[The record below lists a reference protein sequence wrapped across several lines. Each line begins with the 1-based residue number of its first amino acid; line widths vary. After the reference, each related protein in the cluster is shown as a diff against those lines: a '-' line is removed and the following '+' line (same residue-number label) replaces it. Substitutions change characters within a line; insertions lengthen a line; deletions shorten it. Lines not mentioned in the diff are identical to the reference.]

1 MNRKLLNGLLATA
14 IIMGGAAS
22 VTSCKDTDEDQYAQL
37 KSDNLSLGKKIEAL
51 TAAQKELA
59 EAQAK
64 CKQDCE
70 NAWKNFKETGLEQ
83 WLNEYVSKRGEIATF
98 AALIEEVNSLK
109 AQLDAAKGN
118 AESLSDRLGE
128 MDLILDTVK
137 DIPGMNQVKALLEGW
152 NTDLPTV
159 LTEAHEAKIQA
170 DKNKATLEALLD
182 GKTAAELNAEIDGA
196 VAAATEAKENANK
209 ALELANKLKSTTDKL
224 TTDLEAL
231 AARVEVNEKNIAK
244 LTKKLDALT
253 GRLNKL
259 VTGIIVQQVSNPVF
273 GKINLPLDIKS
284 GVLMAYF
291 GDREL
296 GELYFPAVN
305 TTTAEYDNASNWI
318 TLEDQTNAN
327 IKPVKISGVY
337 GLNDG
342 ALNLGSVYMTVNP
355 VNVDFENTTFE
366 LVNSKGETNGIKL
379 GALANCDEELMFG
392 FGRSAEVPTGL
403 YKAGASYPATT
414 IEELNGIKFTVT
426 DGFKNKVEA
435 MLKQHSLSDIAAL
448 TKLIFDQFNNKFAAR
463 GVRAVWEYD
472 AYDEEGNAFKQLD
485 ATYSEF
491 SLAATAVKPL
501 SYKFLYGT
509 EFNPIGTISPIED
522 FTFGDE
528 IKIEVPEFE
537 FNLSNVPF
545 NFSFGEIEVSLN
557 GVEIE
562 VLVPATDV
570 YDDLGNVIGHI
581 QETTATASDL
591 SQLEGAISEAIS
603 SSLQSQDAALQK
615 AFSEAMS
622 KVASDINSQINDKMK
637 EFETSINDQFNDIIG
652 NMEDKVNGYLG
663 TVNKYIDKVN
673 SLINRVNKI
682 LKNPNHY
689 LQIAMVYEGN
699 DGQFHQVSNNSVLP
713 SAFKLDGGNGLR
725 LFATS
730 YNGELL
736 VPSYK
741 KFVAVTNAYRTGDLS
756 KTPVASVIADANN
769 AEYWNAVV
777 DGVTTRYA
785 LKLTKGYTYEIV
797 YSSLD
802 YHGYT
807 STRKFYVSA
816 E

>member
-51 TAAQKELA
+51 TAAQKELE

-70 NAWKNFKETGLEQ
+70 NAWKNFKETGLEK
-83 WLNEYVSKRGEIATF
+83 WLNDYVAAKGKIATF
-98 AALIEEVNSLK
+98 AALIERVNTMSDEIEAARGEYDSLG
-109 AQLDAAKGN
+109 ARLDA
-118 AESLSDRLGE
+118 
-128 MDLILDTVK
+128 ILTAIK
-137 DIPGMNQVKALLEGW
+137 EYPELEGVAELLKNH

-159 LTEAHEAKIQA
+159 LSNAIA
-170 DKNKATLEALLD
+170 DHVAMEGVLEQLEALFGEGKGPEDLLETID
-182 GKTAAELNAEIDGA
+182 NAKKTADAAKKNADD
-196 VAAATEAKENANK
+196 
-209 ALELANKLKSTTDKL
+209 ALELANKLNDADFPKQISDLTARVKVNEDNITKL
-224 TTDLEAL
+224 T
-231 AARVEVNEKNIAK
+231 N
-244 LTKKLDALT
+244 KLDALT

-291 GDREL
+291 GD
-296 GELYFPAVN
+296 GDVTFPAVN
-305 TTTAEYDNASNWI
+305 STASEYDGTNWI
-318 TLEDQTNAN
+318 TNADKANAN
-327 IKPVKISGVY
+327 IKPVKFSGVY

-414 IEELNGIKFTVT
+414 IEDLNGIKFTVT
-426 DGFKNKVEA
+426 DGFKDKVEA

-463 GVRAVWEYD
+463 GVRAVWEYQ
-472 AYDEEGNAFKQLD
+472 AYDEEGNAFKQHD

-528 IKIEVPEFE
+528 IKIEVPKFE
-537 FNLSNVPF
+537 FDLSNVPF
-545 NFSFGEIEVSLN
+545 NFSFGEIEVSLD
-557 GVEIE
+557 GVEIT
-562 VLVPATDV
+562 VKVHATDV
-570 YDDLGNVIGHI
+570 YDDDGNVIGHI
-581 QETTATASDL
+581 EETTGTASDL

-603 SSLQSQDAALQK
+603 SSLKTQDAALQK

-622 KVASDINSQINDKMK
+622 KVASDINSQINVKMK

-673 SLINRVNKI
+673 GLINRVNKI

>member
-37 KSDNLSLGKKIEAL
+37 KSGNLSLGKKIEAL
-51 TAAQKELA
+51 TAAQKELE

-70 NAWKNFKETGLEQ
+70 TAWKNFKETGLEK
-83 WLNEYVSKRGEIATF
+83 WLNDYVAAKGKIATF
-98 AALIEEVNSLK
+98 AALIERVNEMSDEIEAARGEYDSLG
-109 AQLDAAKGN
+109 ARLDA
-118 AESLSDRLGE
+118 
-128 MDLILDTVK
+128 ILDAIK
-137 DIPGMNQVKALLEGW
+137 EYPELEGVAELLKNH

-159 LTEAHEAKIQA
+159 LSNAIADHVAMEGVLAQLETLFGEGKGPEDLLETIDNAKTTA
-170 DKNKATLEALLD
+170 DAAKKNADDAL
-182 GKTAAELNAEIDGA
+182 A
-196 VAAATEAKENANK
+196 
-209 ALELANKLKSTTDKL
+209 LANKLNDADFPKQISDL
-224 TTDLEAL
+224 T
-231 AARVEVNEKNIAK
+231 ARVDANEKNITK
-244 LTKKLDALT
+244 LTNKLDALT

-291 GDREL
+291 GD
-296 GELYFPAVN
+296 GDVTFPAVN
-305 TTTAEYDNASNWI
+305 STASEYDGTNWI
-318 TLEDQTNAN
+318 TNADKANAN
-327 IKPVKISGVY
+327 IQPVRFSGVY

-414 IEELNGIKFTVT
+414 MEDLNGIKFTVT

-463 GVRAVWEYD
+463 GVRAVWEYE
-472 AYDEEGNAFKQLD
+472 AYDEEGNAFNQLD

-528 IKIEVPEFE
+528 IKIEVPEFD

-570 YDDLGNVIGHI
+570 YDDHGNVIGHI
-581 QETTATASDL
+581 KETTAKASDL
-591 SQLEGAISEAIS
+591 SQLEGAISDAIS
-603 SSLQSQDAALQK
+603 SSLQSQDAALQA

-622 KVASDINSQINDKMK
+622 KVASDINSQINVKMK

-673 SLINRVNKI
+673 GLINRVNKI
-682 LKNPNHY
+682 LKNPNHS

-741 KFVAVTNAYRTGDLS
+741 KYVAVTNAYRTGDLS

>member
-1 MNRKLLNGLLATA
+1 
-14 IIMGGAAS
+14 
-22 VTSCKDTDEDQYAQL
+22 
-37 KSDNLSLGKKIEAL
+37 
-51 TAAQKELA
+51 
-59 EAQAK
+59 
-64 CKQDCE
+64 
-70 NAWKNFKETGLEQ
+70 
-83 WLNEYVSKRGEIATF
+83 
-98 AALIEEVNSLK
+98 
-109 AQLDAAKGN
+109 
-118 AESLSDRLGE
+118 

-414 IEELNGIKFTVT
+414 IEDLNGIKFTVT

>member
-70 NAWKNFKETGLEQ
+70 NAWMNFKKTGLEQ
-83 WLNEYVSKRGEIATF
+83 WLNEYVAAKGKIATF
-98 AALIEEVNSLK
+98 AALIERVNEMSDEIEAARGEYDSLG
-109 AQLDAAKGN
+109 ARLDAILTTIKEYPELNGV
-118 AESLSDRLGE
+118 AE
-128 MDLILDTVK
+128 
-137 DIPGMNQVKALLEGW
+137 LLKNH

-159 LTEAHEAKIQA
+159 LSNAIA
-170 DKNKATLEALLD
+170 DHVAMAGVLEQLEALFGEGKGPEDLLETINNAKTTADAAKKNADDALD
-182 GKTAAELNAEIDGA
+182 LAKKLDDADFPKQISDL
-196 VAAATEAKENANK
+196 TE
-209 ALELANKLKSTTDKL
+209 
-224 TTDLEAL
+224 
-231 AARVEVNEKNIAK
+231 RVKVNEENIAK

-291 GDREL
+291 GD
-296 GELYFPAVN
+296 GDVTFPAVN
-305 TTTAEYDNASNWI
+305 RTASEYDGTNWI
-318 TLEDQTNAN
+318 TNADKANAN
-327 IKPVKISGVY
+327 IKPVKFSGVY

-414 IEELNGIKFTVT
+414 MEDLNGIKFTVT
-426 DGFKNKVEA
+426 DGFKDKVEA

-545 NFSFGEIEVSLN
+545 NFSFGEIEVSLD
-557 GVEIE
+557 GVEIT
-562 VLVPATDV
+562 VKVPATEV
-570 YDDLGNVIGHI
+570 YDNDGIQIGYI
-581 QETTATASDL
+581 KETTAIASDL

-603 SSLQSQDAALQK
+603 SSLQSQDAALQA

-622 KVASDINSQINDKMK
+622 KVASDINSQINVKMK

-673 SLINRVNKI
+673 GLINRVNKI

>member
-37 KSDNLSLGKKIEAL
+37 KGESLSLGKKIEAL
-51 TAAQKELA
+51 TAAQKELE

-70 NAWKNFKETGLEQ
+70 NAWKNFKETGLEK
-83 WLNEYVSKRGEIATF
+83 WLNDYVAAKGKIATF
-98 AALIEEVNSLK
+98 AALIERVNTMSDEIEAARGEYDSLG
-109 AQLDAAKGN
+109 ARLDA
-118 AESLSDRLGE
+118 
-128 MDLILDTVK
+128 ILTAIK
-137 DIPGMNQVKALLEGW
+137 EYPELEGVAELLKNH

-159 LTEAHEAKIQA
+159 LSNAIA
-170 DKNKATLEALLD
+170 DHVAMEGVLEQLEALFGEGKGPQDLLETID
-182 GKTAAELNAEIDGA
+182 NAKKTADAAKKNADD
-196 VAAATEAKENANK
+196 
-209 ALELANKLKSTTDKL
+209 ALALANKLNDADFPKQISDL
-224 TTDLEAL
+224 T
-231 AARVEVNEKNIAK
+231 ARVKTNEENIAT

-291 GDREL
+291 GDRER
-296 GELYFPAVN
+296 GDLYFPAVN
-305 TTTAEYDNASNWI
+305 TTTAEYDGASNWI
-318 TLEDQTNAN
+318 TNADKANAN

-414 IEELNGIKFTVT
+414 IEDLNGIKFTVT
-426 DGFKNKVEA
+426 DGFKDKVEA
-435 MLKQHSLSDIAAL
+435 MLKQHTLSDIAAL

-463 GVRAVWEYD
+463 GVRAVWEYQ
-472 AYDEEGNAFKQLD
+472 AYDEEGNAFKQHD

-528 IKIEVPEFE
+528 IKIEVPKFE
-537 FNLSNVPF
+537 FDLSNVPF
-545 NFSFGEIEVSLN
+545 NFSFGEIEVSLD
-557 GVEIE
+557 GVEIT
-562 VLVPATDV
+562 VKVPATDV
-570 YDDLGNVIGHI
+570 YDDDGNVIGHI
-581 QETTATASDL
+581 EETTGTASDL

-603 SSLQSQDAALQK
+603 SSLKTQDAALK
-615 AFSEAMS
+615 AAFSEAMS
-622 KVASDINSQINDKMK
+622 KVASDINSQINVKMK

-673 SLINRVNKI
+673 GLINRVNKI

>member
-37 KSDNLSLGKKIEAL
+37 KSGNLSLGKKIEAL
-51 TAAQKELA
+51 TAAQKELE

-70 NAWKNFKETGLEQ
+70 TAWKNFKETGLEK
-83 WLNEYVSKRGEIATF
+83 WLNDYVAAKGKIATF
-98 AALIEEVNSLK
+98 AALIERVNEMSDEIEAARGEYDSLG
-109 AQLDAAKGN
+109 ARLDA
-118 AESLSDRLGE
+118 
-128 MDLILDTVK
+128 ILDAIK
-137 DIPGMNQVKALLEGW
+137 EYPELEGVAELLKNH

-159 LTEAHEAKIQA
+159 LSNAIADHVAMEGVLAQLETLFGEGKGPEDLLETIDNAKTTA
-170 DKNKATLEALLD
+170 DAAKKNADDAL
-182 GKTAAELNAEIDGA
+182 A
-196 VAAATEAKENANK
+196 
-209 ALELANKLKSTTDKL
+209 LANKLNDADFPKQISDL
-224 TTDLEAL
+224 T
-231 AARVEVNEKNIAK
+231 ARVDANEKNITK
-244 LTKKLDALT
+244 LTNKLDALT

-291 GDREL
+291 GD
-296 GELYFPAVN
+296 GDVTFPAVN
-305 TTTAEYDNASNWI
+305 STASEYDGTNWI
-318 TLEDQTNAN
+318 TNADKANAN
-327 IKPVKISGVY
+327 IQPVRFSGVY

-414 IEELNGIKFTVT
+414 MEDLNGIKFTVT

-463 GVRAVWEYD
+463 GVRAVWEYE
-472 AYDEEGNAFKQLD
+472 AYDEEGNAFNQLD

-528 IKIEVPEFE
+528 IKIEVPEFD

-570 YDDLGNVIGHI
+570 YDDHGNVIGHI
-581 QETTATASDL
+581 KETTAKASDL
-591 SQLEGAISEAIS
+591 SQLEGAISDAIS
-603 SSLQSQDAALQK
+603 SSLQSQDAALQA

-622 KVASDINSQINDKMK
+622 KVASDINSQINVKMK

-673 SLINRVNKI
+673 GLINRVNKI

-741 KFVAVTNAYRTGDLS
+741 KYVAVTNAYRTGDLS

>member
-37 KSDNLSLGKKIEAL
+37 KGESLSLGKKIEAL
-51 TAAQKELA
+51 TAAQKELE

-70 NAWKNFKETGLEQ
+70 NAWKNFKETGLEK
-83 WLNEYVSKRGEIATF
+83 WLNDYVAAKGKIATF
-98 AALIEEVNSLK
+98 AALIERVNTMSDEIEAARGEYDSLG
-109 AQLDAAKGN
+109 ARLDA
-118 AESLSDRLGE
+118 
-128 MDLILDTVK
+128 ILTAIK
-137 DIPGMNQVKALLEGW
+137 EYPELEGVAELLKNH

-159 LTEAHEAKIQA
+159 LSNAIA
-170 DKNKATLEALLD
+170 DHVAMEGVLEQLEALFGE
-182 GKTAAELNAEIDGA
+182 GKGPEDLLETIDNAKTTADAAKKNADD
-196 VAAATEAKENANK
+196 
-209 ALELANKLKSTTDKL
+209 ALALANKLNDADFPKQISDL
-224 TTDLEAL
+224 T
-231 AARVEVNEKNIAK
+231 ARVKTNEENIAT

-291 GDREL
+291 GD
-296 GELYFPAVN
+296 GDVTFPAVN
-305 TTTAEYDNASNWI
+305 STASEYDGTNWI
-318 TLEDQTNAN
+318 TNADKANAN
-327 IKPVKISGVY
+327 IQPVRFSGVY

-414 IEELNGIKFTVT
+414 MEDLNGIKFTVT
-426 DGFKNKVEA
+426 DGFKDKVEA

-463 GVRAVWEYD
+463 GVRAVWEYE

-528 IKIEVPEFE
+528 IKIEVPEFD

-545 NFSFGEIEVSLN
+545 NFSFGEIEVSLD
-557 GVEIE
+557 GVVIE
-562 VLVPATDV
+562 VKVPATDV
-570 YDDLGNVIGHI
+570 YDDHGNVIGHI
-581 QETTATASDL
+581 KETTAKASDL
-591 SQLEGAISEAIS
+591 SQLESAISNAIS

-622 KVASDINSQINDKMK
+622 KVASDINSQINVKMK

-673 SLINRVNKI
+673 GLINRVNKI

>member
-37 KSDNLSLGKKIEAL
+37 KGESLSLGKKIEAL
-51 TAAQKELA
+51 TAAQKELE

-70 NAWKNFKETGLEQ
+70 NAWKNFKETGLEK
-83 WLNEYVSKRGEIATF
+83 WLNDYVAAKGKIATF
-98 AALIEEVNSLK
+98 AALIERVNTMSDEIEAARGEYDSLG
-109 AQLDAAKGN
+109 ARLDA
-118 AESLSDRLGE
+118 
-128 MDLILDTVK
+128 ILTAIK
-137 DIPGMNQVKALLEGW
+137 EYPELEGVAELLKNH

-159 LTEAHEAKIQA
+159 LSNAIA
-170 DKNKATLEALLD
+170 DHVAMEGVLEQLEALFGEGKGPQDLLETID
-182 GKTAAELNAEIDGA
+182 NAKKTADAAKKNADD
-196 VAAATEAKENANK
+196 
-209 ALELANKLKSTTDKL
+209 ALALANKLNDADFPKQISDL
-224 TTDLEAL
+224 T
-231 AARVEVNEKNIAK
+231 ARVKTNEENIAT

-414 IEELNGIKFTVT
+414 IEDLNGIKFTVT
-426 DGFKNKVEA
+426 DGFKDKVEA

-463 GVRAVWEYD
+463 GVRAVWEYE

-501 SYKFLYGT
+501 SYRFLYGT

-528 IKIEVPEFE
+528 IKIEVPEFD

-545 NFSFGEIEVSLN
+545 NFSFGEIEVSLD
-557 GVEIE
+557 GVVIE

-570 YDDLGNVIGHI
+570 YDDHGNVIGHI
-581 QETTATASDL
+581 KETTAKASDL

-603 SSLQSQDAALQK
+603 TSLQSQDAALQK

-622 KVASDINSQINDKMK
+622 KVASDINSQINVKMK

-673 SLINRVNKI
+673 GLINRVNKI

>member
-1 MNRKLLNGLLATA
+1 
-14 IIMGGAAS
+14 
-22 VTSCKDTDEDQYAQL
+22 
-37 KSDNLSLGKKIEAL
+37 
-51 TAAQKELA
+51 
-59 EAQAK
+59 
-64 CKQDCE
+64 
-70 NAWKNFKETGLEQ
+70 
-83 WLNEYVSKRGEIATF
+83 
-98 AALIEEVNSLK
+98 
-109 AQLDAAKGN
+109 
-118 AESLSDRLGE
+118 
-128 MDLILDTVK
+128 
-137 DIPGMNQVKALLEGW
+137 
-152 NTDLPTV
+152 
-159 LTEAHEAKIQA
+159 
-170 DKNKATLEALLD
+170 
-182 GKTAAELNAEIDGA
+182 
-196 VAAATEAKENANK
+196 
-209 ALELANKLKSTTDKL
+209 
-224 TTDLEAL
+224 
-231 AARVEVNEKNIAK
+231 
-244 LTKKLDALT
+244 
-253 GRLNKL
+253 
-259 VTGIIVQQVSNPVF
+259 
-273 GKINLPLDIKS
+273 
-284 GVLMAYF
+284 
-291 GDREL
+291 
-296 GELYFPAVN
+296 
-305 TTTAEYDNASNWI
+305 
-318 TLEDQTNAN
+318 
-327 IKPVKISGVY
+327 
-337 GLNDG
+337 
-342 ALNLGSVYMTVNP
+342 
-355 VNVDFENTTFE
+355 
-366 LVNSKGETNGIKL
+366 IKL
-379 GALANCDEELMFG
+379 GALANCDEEMMFG

-414 IEELNGIKFTVT
+414 MEDLNGIKFTVT
-426 DGFKNKVEA
+426 DGFKDKVEA

-570 YDDLGNVIGHI
+570 YDDHGNVIGHI
-581 QETTATASDL
+581 KETTATASDL

-603 SSLQSQDAALQK
+603 SSLQSQDAALQA

-622 KVASDINSQINDKMK
+622 KVANDINSQINDKMK

-673 SLINRVNKI
+673 GLINRVNKI

>member
-1 MNRKLLNGLLATA
+1 STA
-14 IIMGGAAS
+14 S
-22 VTSCKDTDEDQYAQL
+22 
-37 KSDNLSLGKKIEAL
+37 
-51 TAAQKELA
+51 
-59 EAQAK
+59 
-64 CKQDCE
+64 
-70 NAWKNFKETGLEQ
+70 
-83 WLNEYVSKRGEIATF
+83 
-98 AALIEEVNSLK
+98 
-109 AQLDAAKGN
+109 
-118 AESLSDRLGE
+118 
-128 MDLILDTVK
+128 
-137 DIPGMNQVKALLEGW
+137 
-152 NTDLPTV
+152 
-159 LTEAHEAKIQA
+159 
-170 DKNKATLEALLD
+170 
-182 GKTAAELNAEIDGA
+182 
-196 VAAATEAKENANK
+196 
-209 ALELANKLKSTTDKL
+209 
-224 TTDLEAL
+224 
-231 AARVEVNEKNIAK
+231 
-244 LTKKLDALT
+244 
-253 GRLNKL
+253 
-259 VTGIIVQQVSNPVF
+259 
-273 GKINLPLDIKS
+273 
-284 GVLMAYF
+284 
-291 GDREL
+291 
-296 GELYFPAVN
+296 
-305 TTTAEYDNASNWI
+305 EYDGTNWI
-318 TLEDQTNAN
+318 TNADKANAN
-327 IKPVKISGVY
+327 IKPVRFSGVY

-414 IEELNGIKFTVT
+414 MEDLNGIKFTVT

-545 NFSFGEIEVSLN
+545 NFSFGDIEVSLN

-570 YDDLGNVIGHI
+570 YDDHGNVIGHI

-603 SSLQSQDAALQK
+603 SSLQSQDAALQA

-622 KVASDINSQINDKMK
+622 KVANDINSQINDKMK

-673 SLINRVNKI
+673 GLINRVNKI

>member
-51 TAAQKELA
+51 TAAQKELE

-70 NAWKNFKETGLEQ
+70 NAWKNFKETGLEK
-83 WLNEYVSKRGEIATF
+83 WLNDYVAAKGKIATF
-98 AALIEEVNSLK
+98 AALIERVNTMSDEIEAARGEYDSLG
-109 AQLDAAKGN
+109 ARLDA
-118 AESLSDRLGE
+118 
-128 MDLILDTVK
+128 ILTAIK
-137 DIPGMNQVKALLEGW
+137 EYPELEGVAELLKNH

-159 LTEAHEAKIQA
+159 LSNAIA
-170 DKNKATLEALLD
+170 DHVAMEGVLEQLEALFGEGKGPEDLLETID
-182 GKTAAELNAEIDGA
+182 NAKKTADAAKKNADD
-196 VAAATEAKENANK
+196 
-209 ALELANKLKSTTDKL
+209 ALELANKLNDADFPKQISDLTARVKVNEDNITKL
-224 TTDLEAL
+224 T
-231 AARVEVNEKNIAK
+231 N
-244 LTKKLDALT
+244 KLDALT

-291 GDREL
+291 GD
-296 GELYFPAVN
+296 GDVTFPAVN
-305 TTTAEYDNASNWI
+305 STASEYDGTNWI
-318 TLEDQTNAN
+318 TNADKANAN
-327 IKPVKISGVY
+327 IKPVKFSGVY

-414 IEELNGIKFTVT
+414 IEDLNGIKFTVT
-426 DGFKNKVEA
+426 DGFKDKVEA

-463 GVRAVWEYD
+463 GVRAVWEYQ
-472 AYDEEGNAFKQLD
+472 AYDEEGNAFKQHD

-528 IKIEVPEFE
+528 IKIEVPKFE
-537 FNLSNVPF
+537 FDLSNVPF
-545 NFSFGEIEVSLN
+545 NFSFGEIEVSLD
-557 GVEIE
+557 GVEIT
-562 VLVPATDV
+562 VKVPATDV
-570 YDDLGNVIGHI
+570 YDDDGNVIGHI
-581 QETTATASDL
+581 EETTGTASDL

-603 SSLQSQDAALQK
+603 SSLKTQDAALQK

-622 KVASDINSQINDKMK
+622 KVASDINSQINVKMK

-673 SLINRVNKI
+673 GLINRVNKI